1 MKYII
6 LLSSIFLFVACCNKG
21 QNTTEKTDI
30 KSTTAEKVEDKKVAE
45 TSKTDVKEEVK
56 ETTKEG
62 KQIEYKWET
71 PSCSISG
78 TYDSS
83 KYTEEELKATAELC
97 YTFDGAV
104 LLMADAH
111 PLNITDIAK
120 LNTTDLDKEY
130 KEQQKMFSR
139 PVVKTEFMEKLRKDK
154 IKELDEEY
162 ELKKITIEAYNNP
175 KVLLKSKYASKCN
188 EYVEALTAEDT
199 TKLFD
204 AWTKIVDEQAKTN
217 GAPELLKA
225 EHKTQKESADKLA
238 YAKKYVMTYG
248 WWNCANGNM
257 FRVEADGKSG
267 EAFEKLFTNV
277 KRECDEP

>member
-1 MKYII
+1 MKYFI
-6 LLSSIFLFVACCNKG
+6 LLLIVFLVVACNKK
-21 QNTTEKTDI
+21 QNTTETTVAKT
-30 KSTTAEKVEDKKVAE
+30 EDKKITE
-45 TSKTDVKEEVK
+45 TSKTETKEEVK
-56 ETTKEG
+56 ETVKEG
-62 KQIEYKWET
+62 KQIQYKWET

-83 KYTEEELKATAELC
+83 KYTEEELKATLDLC
-97 YTFDGAV
+97 YVFDGSV
-104 LLMADAH
+104 LLISDAH
-111 PLNITDIAK
+111 PLDITDIAK
-120 LNTTDLDKEY
+120 LNTKALEEEY

-154 IKELDEEY
+154 LKELDEEY

-217 GAPELLKA
+217 GDPDSLKA

-248 WWNCANGNM
+248 WWNCANENM
-257 FRVEADGKSG
+257 FRVESTGKSG
-267 EAFEKLFTNV
+267 EEFQKLFTNV

>member
-6 LLSSIFLFVACCNKG
+6 LLSSIFLFVACCNKE

-30 KSTTAEKVEDKKVAE
+30 KATTAEKVENKKVAE
-45 TSKTDVKEEVK
+45 TSKTEVK
-56 ETTKEG
+56 EATKEG
-62 KQIEYKWET
+62 KQLEYKWET

-83 KYTEEELKATAELC
+83 KYTEEELKATLDLC
-97 YTFDGAV
+97 YRFDGSV
-104 LLMADAH
+104 LLMTDVH
-111 PLNITDIAK
+111 PFDITDIAK
-120 LNTTDLDKEY
+120 LNATALDEEY
-130 KEQQKMFSR
+130 KQQQKVFNR

-175 KVLLKSKYASKCN
+175 KILLKSKYASKCN
-188 EYVEALTAEDT
+188 EYAAALTAEDT

-217 GAPELLKA
+217 GSPESLKA

-248 WWNCANGNM
+248 WWNCANENI
-257 FRVEADGKSG
+257 FRVEADGKSA